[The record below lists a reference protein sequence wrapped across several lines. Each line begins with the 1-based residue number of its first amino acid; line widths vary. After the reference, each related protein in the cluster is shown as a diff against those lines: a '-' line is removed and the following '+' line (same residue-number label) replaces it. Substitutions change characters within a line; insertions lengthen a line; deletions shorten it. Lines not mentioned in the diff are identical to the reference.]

1 MKSLTGYWISN
12 VDNKYTNFGDILTPY
27 IFSKFNTNMIYDNIN
42 PQIYGVGSLL
52 HMIPNDYKGHIWTSG
67 FMYNTKTLNLKNDP
81 IAVRGKLSLKQFH
94 NDTSNTYIGDGGL
107 ILEKIYTPK
116 IRGSIKYKLGVMPNY
131 CDIVNMRDDPIEKF
145 NIFNNPDVIFIDPR
159 NYIET
164 VVNDIYSCENIITSS
179 LHGLVT
185 ADSYGINNGCF
196 KSRETNIAI
205 HNMQDSFKFRDYY
218 SVYDINFDK
227 NNLLSLDKYISFEQ
241 CMSVCKQVNKPNL
254 ENIKYNLIKSL
265 QSNFYD

>member
-27 IFSKFNTNMIYDNIN
+27 IFSKFNINMIYDNIN

-52 HMIPNDYKGHIWTSG
+52 HMIPNDYKGYIWTSG

-145 NIFNNPDVIFIDPR
+145 NIFNKKLMKSTQKLNFIQMDVC
-159 NYIET
+159 Y
-164 VVNDIYSCENIITSS
+164 
-179 LHGLVT
+179 
-185 ADSYGINNGCF
+185 
-196 KSRETNIAI
+196 
-205 HNMQDSFKFRDYY
+205 
-218 SVYDINFDK
+218 
-227 NNLLSLDKYISFEQ
+227 
-241 CMSVCKQVNKPNL
+241 
-254 ENIKYNLIKSL
+254 
-265 QSNFYD
+265 